1 MTAALLALAMLAAP
15 AQADDWRDIVAGP
28 ESVWSI
34 NGKAGTQTVRGA
46 KSVVAIVRR
55 TTNDGKAQSYLAAV
69 PVAHCDAPRGD
80 LTLQPLDAQ
89 AGPISGVWERSSA
102 AAAARLAVALCNESR
117 RGRT

>member
-1 MTAALLALAMLAAP
+1 MTAAILALALLAAP
-15 AQADDWRDIVAGP
+15 AQADDWRDIVVSAQA
-28 ESVWSI
+28 VWSMR
-34 NGKAGTQTVRGA
+34 GKTSTQVVR
-46 KSVVAIVRR
+46 SVPQVLAIVKR
-55 TTNDGKAQSYLAAV
+55 TADDGSEQSYLAAV